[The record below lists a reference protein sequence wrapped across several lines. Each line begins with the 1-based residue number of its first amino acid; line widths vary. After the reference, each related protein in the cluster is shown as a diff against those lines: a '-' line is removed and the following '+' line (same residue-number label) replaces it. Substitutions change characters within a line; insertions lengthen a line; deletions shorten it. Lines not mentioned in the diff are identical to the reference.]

1 MFQTIVTSNNLKH
14 YGSALVARTAPFQL
28 FFPADP
34 FFEARAAPHFLQNTA
49 SL

>member
-1 MFQTIVTSNNLKH
+1 MFLMIVTSSNLTH
-14 YGSALVARTAPFQL
+14 DGPALVARTAPFQL

-34 FFEARAAPHFLQNTA
+34 FSEARAALHFLQNTA